1 MSNIN
6 LIYYLIAG
14 GVFGTLALKTGIPA
28 APLAGALIGAS
39 MLSISGKVDLA
50 DWPSGTRTLLEIG
63 IGTVIGTSLTR
74 DSLIDLQTLWRPA
87 ILITFTLVTT
97 GLAIGLWTSKL
108 LKVDVITT
116 ILGAAPG
123 GISGMSLVGSEYG
136 VGAAVATLHAVR
148 LITVLLILP
157 LIVKIL
163 NFSGVIKS

>member
-14 GVFGTLALKTGIPA
+14 GTFGLLALKTGIPA

-39 MLSISGKVDLA
+39 ILSISGKIEA
-50 DWPSGTRTLLEIG
+50 ASWPNGTRTILEIG
-63 IGTVIGTSLTR
+63 IGTVIGTSLTT
-74 DSLIDLQTLWRPA
+74 DSLVALQTLWKPA
-87 ILITFTLVTT
+87 ILITFTLIIT
-97 GLAIGLWTSKL
+97 GLAIGLWTSRL
-108 LKVDVITT
+108 LNVDIITT

-123 GISGMSLVGSEYG
+123 GISGMSLVGTEYG

-157 LIVKIL
+157 LVVKML
-163 NFSGVIKS
+163 NLFGIIKS